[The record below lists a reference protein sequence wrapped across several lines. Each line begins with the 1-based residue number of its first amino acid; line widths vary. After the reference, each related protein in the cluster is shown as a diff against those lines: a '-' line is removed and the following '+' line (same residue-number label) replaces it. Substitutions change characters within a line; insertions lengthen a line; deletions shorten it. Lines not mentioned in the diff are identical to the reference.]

1 MANINMQQIKFNYSL
16 KNIGLTSKDVY
27 TRSLINKTQSVIQR
41 MRWKAHFFLNQA
53 NNDTEQDIAAHRS
66 ANTYGLK
73 SKRSA
78 PPVAELRAFEDDVA
92 RLIENVKFRDVNNE
106 FMKELERDK
115 KKIKSSTNIFV
126 PADKTRN
133 YYEMQPSDYTKLLTE
148 NVTKSYKHAQE
159 HIATNIAEEFKDIVD
174 ELKLSN
180 RTVPMAETTAFL
192 TLKDH
197 KPDFKNHTKYR
208 LINPAKSDVGKISKS
223 ILDTVNSK
231 IREQTGANQWRNSSD
246 TIAWFQSIPLKNR
259 KSFISC
265 DIVDFYPSITESLLD
280 QSIDWATQFTAI
292 TDSDIRIIK
301 HARKSLL
308 FHDGLPWVKRDSSH
322 AFDVTMGSY
331 DGAEIC
337 ELVGLFILSKL
348 KDTSGN
354 NIGLYCDDG
363 LVLLD
368 TKSGRLSDKA
378 RKDLTHAFNE
388 LGLNITAQANQ
399 LSTNFLD
406 ITFDLS
412 NGTYKPYRKPND
424 EPLYINR
431 HSNHPPPIIRE
442 LPNSVNKRINSLSCN
457 KEVFYNAAPLYNHA
471 LKHSNFDFHLHYE
484 SPPTHR
490 NTSTRQN
497 RQRNVI
503 WFNPPYSKNVKTNIA
518 RDFLRL
524 LDKHF
529 PPTHKLYSIF
539 NRHTVRI
546 SYSCTGNMKSF
557 LDKHNKIILKKHT
570 NRLNKDDEKLCNC
583 RQRVNYPTDGK
594 CLTRSVVYKAEVT
607 STDDNTT
614 QTYIGL
620 TANDFKTRYRNHLK
634 SLRNEKY
641 KHETELSKHVW
652 NLKKENRQ
660 FSIRWAIVKQT
671 PAGRKGKRNCALC
684 LEEKL
689 MIMKGR
695 ETLSSNS

>member
-1 MANINMQQIKFNYSL
+1 M
-16 KNIGLTSKDVY
+16 
-27 TRSLINKTQSVIQR
+27 
-41 MRWKAHFFLNQA
+41 H
-53 NNDTEQDIAAHRS
+53 
-66 ANTYGLK
+66 
-73 SKRSA
+73 
-78 PPVAELRAFEDDVA
+78 
-92 RLIENVKFRDVNNE
+92 
-106 FMKELERDK
+106 
-115 KKIKSSTNIFV
+115 
-126 PADKTRN
+126 
-133 YYEMQPSDYTKLLTE
+133 PSDYTKLLTE

-159 HIATNIAEEFKDIVD
+159 HIATNIAEEFKDIVE
-174 ELKLSN
+174 ELKLTN
-180 RTVPMAETTAFL
+180 RTDTMAESTAFL

-197 KPDFKNHTKYR
+197 KPDFENHTKCR

-231 IREQTGANQWRNSSD
+231 IREQTGVNQWRNSSD

-259 KSFISC
+259 KSFISF

-308 FHDGLPWVKRDSSH
+308 FHDGLPWVKRDSSN
-322 AFDVTMGSY
+322 AFDVTMGSF

-348 KDTSGN
+348 KDTFGN
-354 NIGLYCDDG
+354 NIGLYRDDG

-431 HSNHPPPIIRE
+431 HSNHPPPIIQE
-442 LPNSVNKRINSLSCN
+442 LLIFVNKRINS
-457 KEVFYNAAPLYNHA
+457 
-471 LKHSNFDFHLHYE
+471 
-484 SPPTHR
+484 
-490 NTSTRQN
+490 
-497 RQRNVI
+497 
-503 WFNPPYSKNVKTNIA
+503 
-518 RDFLRL
+518 
-524 LDKHF
+524 
-529 PPTHKLYSIF
+529 
-539 NRHTVRI
+539 
-546 SYSCTGNMKSF
+546 
-557 LDKHNKIILKKHT
+557 
-570 NRLNKDDEKLCNC
+570 
-583 RQRVNYPTDGK
+583 
-594 CLTRSVVYKAEVT
+594 
-607 STDDNTT
+607 
-614 QTYIGL
+614 
-620 TANDFKTRYRNHLK
+620 
-634 SLRNEKY
+634 
-641 KHETELSKHVW
+641 SKHVW

-660 FSIRWAIVKQT
+660 FSIRWAIVKQL
-671 PAGRKGKRNCALC
+671 PAGRNGKRNCTLC

-695 ETLSSNS
+695 SKNILNRRSEMFSKCRHVI